1 MLKVKHIMSK
11 NLMKVD
17 GTLTIRK
24 AVDIMTANNIGSL
37 IVCNDGD
44 IIGILEE
51 RDIIKKVLGRDL
63 NIYVTRVSEVMS
75 VPLLIDSEETDD
87 DASEMMNQNKVRHL
101 AVSEDSR
108 IIGIVSVADI
118 ARPIYGGKF
127 LWS

>member
-1 MLKVKHIMSK
+1 MSK

>member
-11 NLMKVD
+11 NLMKVE

-24 AVDIMTANNIGSL
+24 AVDIMLEKNIGSL

-108 IIGIVSVADI
+108 IIGIISVADI

>member
-1 MLKVKHIMSK
+1 MSK
-11 NLMKVD
+11 NLMKVE

-24 AVDIMTANNIGSL
+24 AVDIMLEKNIGSL

-108 IIGIVSVADI
+108 IIGIISVADI

>member
-1 MLKVKHIMSK
+1 MSK
-11 NLMKVD
+11 NLMKVE